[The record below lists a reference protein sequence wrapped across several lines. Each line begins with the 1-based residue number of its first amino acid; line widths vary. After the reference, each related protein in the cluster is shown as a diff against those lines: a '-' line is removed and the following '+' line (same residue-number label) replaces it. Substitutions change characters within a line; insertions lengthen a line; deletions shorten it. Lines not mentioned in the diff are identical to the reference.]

1 MPGQAFDDIVG
12 RLERP
17 EMNTFKEARVGQ
29 DIQPDGINLQLVK
42 LRDKINV
49 LHEQFSILEQKTTS
63 ICRPMPCNV
72 QCDEKRGRDGSEMQ
86 SFLRDQNDRLDA
98 LLDRMT
104 FMSESI
110 DL

>member
-1 MPGQAFDDIVG
+1 MISAGYDARVD

-17 EMNTFKEARVGQ
+17 EMNACREARVGQ
-29 DIQPDGINLQLVK
+29 DVQPDGINLQLVK

-49 LHEQFSILEQKTTS
+49 LHEQFSILEQKTSS
-63 ICRPMPCNV
+63 ICKPMICND
-72 QCDEKRGRDGSEMQ
+72 QCQKDSPDGSEMQ
-86 SFLRDQNDRLDA
+86 RFLKEQNQRLDA